1 MSAVGRPEASAWC
14 GNGNDGI
21 KETASLVDHIRK
33 PFVMSVRQIPLEG
46 SGFDGVNRQDG
57 N

>member
-1 MSAVGRPEASAWC
+1 MSAVGRPEASPWG
-14 GNGNDGI
+14 GNGNNGI

-33 PFVMSVRQIPLEG
+33 PFVMSVRQISLEG
-46 SGFDGVNRQDG
+46 RGLDGVNRQDG